1 MPVCRVC
8 QAVYD
13 NLRQVYDIVR
23 FVLRARDI
31 SWPMSFGYCIIIA
44 IERELP
50 IPFFFPIHS
59 VSKIQFVSQLVRFP
73 EMSCALSKV
82 TRNGQDANRCVVIG
96 ISKVDCSGSVI
107 YALKRNN
114 DDSFEGDPFQL
125 RQENGCYI
133 WPNEKIAENGISFGS
148 ILRCRQ
154 FGDIY
159 TYLGSTKRR
168 EMVGLIH
175 DELSKYV
182 PTEM

>member
-1 MPVCRVC
+1 MPVCQVC
-8 QAVYD
+8 QG
-13 NLRQVYDIVR
+13 VYDIVQ

-44 IERELP
+44 IERELR

-73 EMSCALSKV
+73 EMSRVLSKV

-125 RQENGCYI
+125 HQENGLYL
-133 WPNEKIAENGISFGS
+133 WLNEKIAENRISFGS
-148 ILRCRQ
+148 ILRCRRK
-154 FGDIY
+154 FGDIF
-159 TYLGSTKRR
+159 TYDGNTKRR
-168 EMVGLIH
+168 KMVGLIH
-175 DELSKYV
+175 V
-182 PTEM
+182 R